1 MAKVKVAKPRE
12 QLQQEL
18 QQVVHGLLSLPN
30 RDLIELTELARICL
44 GLSNNNRT
52 KKDKDD
58 E

>member
-1 MAKVKVAKPRE
+1 MAKVKNIKPRE

-18 QQVVHGLLSLPN
+18 QQVIMGLLSLPN

-44 GLSNNNRT
+44 GVNNNKT
-52 KKDKDD
+52 KEDKDD

>member
-1 MAKVKVAKPRE
+1 MAKVKIIKPRK

-18 QQVVHGLLSLPN
+18 QQVIHGLLSLPN

-44 GLSNNNRT
+44 GLRNNNRT
-52 KKDKDD
+52 NGDKDD

>member
-1 MAKVKVAKPRE
+1 MAKVKITKPRE

-18 QQVVHGLLSLPN
+18 QQVLHGLLSLPN

-44 GLSNNNRT
+44 GINNNNRT